1 MRFIIDFRTIII
13 LYYTIRIKSFYIIL
27 YILQNWGWGGGERGG
42 GGGGGGG
49 FGLDLFLLMVLIYYF
64 STFFRF
70 IIVYVFNPRI
80 NKVRKKSKKGL

>member
-1 MRFIIDFRTIII
+1 MNKCVSLLTLELLSFCIIQLELKVFT
-13 LYYTIRIKSFYIIL
+13 LYCTFYRI
-27 YILQNWGWGGGERGG
+27 GDGEAGR
-42 GGGGGGG
+42 GGG